1 MMLRTLFRRKKISDM
16 IASTKGAG
24 ALKKQLGPVDLVFIG
39 IGATLGTGIFVL
51 TGIEAAAHAGP
62 SIIVSFAIAGL
73 AATFAALAYAE
84 LASMV
89 PVSGSSYTYSYA
101 TIGEF
106 LAWLVGWN
114 LILEY
119 AVSLAA
125 VASGWSAY
133 VHGLWT
139 NIFKSEMLPK
149 FLTYCPERLGGVAGG
164 GFDLLAGGIVI
175 LITLLLVFGVKESA
189 RANNI
194 MVVIKIAA
202 VVLFIILAV
211 PFFDMENWKPFF
223 HKGLG
228 WHGTI
233 TAASIVFFAYLGFD
247 AISTTSEES
256 KNPQRDL
263 PLGIIVSL
271 VVCTLLYMIVS
282 GLLTGVMPYMK
293 LDTAEPVS
301 LALQYIGYRFGAA
314 IVAVGALFGLTSVL
328 LTVLYGQTRIFFAMS
343 RDGLIPSSLCKVGK
357 RFGTPYIITWI
368 TGIFIALGSAL
379 FPIDAIAELANIGTY
394 FAFVTTSIGVLVLR
408 VIEPDLPRKFKC
420 PAVWVVSTLAILMCA
435 YFTLQL
441 TWVTLVR
448 FFAWSFVGIVI
459 YFTYGM
465 RKSKLNKKIQ
475 EI

>member
-1 MMLRTLFRRKKISDM
+1 MIAKLFRRKKVSEM
-16 IASTKGAG
+16 IASTKEPGG
-24 ALKKQLGPVDLVFIG
+24 LKKQLGPLDLTFIG

-62 SIIVSFAIAGL
+62 SIVISFGIAGL

-106 LAWLVGWN
+106 LAFLVGWN

-133 VHGLWT
+133 VHGLWQ
-139 NIFKSEMLPK
+139 NIFKTHMLPK
-149 FLTYCPERLGGVAGG
+149 FLTYCPEKLGGVPGG
-164 GFDLLAGGIVI
+164 GLDLLAAGIVI
-175 LITLLLVFGVKESA
+175 FITILLVFGVKESA

-202 VVLFIILAV
+202 VVLFIVLAV
-211 PFFDMENWKPFF
+211 PFFDIDNWKPFF

-247 AISTTSEES
+247 AVSTTSEES

-271 VVCTLLYMIVS
+271 VVCTLFYMIVA
-282 GLLTGVMPYMK
+282 GLLTGIMPYPK
-293 LDTAEPVS
+293 LDTAEPVA
-301 LALQYIGYRFGAA
+301 LALQFIGYRFGAA

-343 RDGLIPSSLCKVGK
+343 RDGLIPRSLCKVGK
-357 RFGTPYIITWI
+357 RFGTPYIVTWA
-368 TGIFIALGSAL
+368 TGIFIALGAAL
-379 FPIDAIAELANIGTY
+379 FPIDEIAELSNIGTY

-408 VIEPDLPRKFKC
+408 VTEPDLPRRFKC
-420 PAVWVVSTLAILMCA
+420 PAVWLVSTLAILMCA

-448 FFAWSFVGIVI
+448 FFIWSGIGLII
-459 YFTYGM
+459 YFSYSM
-465 RKSKLNKKIQ
+465 SHSKMNRKAQRI
-475 EI
+475 